1 MWESL
6 SKLAALPGST
16 RVYCGHEYTLS
27 NARFALTVDPENGAL
42 VRRAAEIEALRAASR
57 PTIPST
63 LAVERETNP
72 FLRAADP
79 RIRRGLGLE
88 GAPDA
93 EVFAEIRRRKDKF

>member
-1 MWESL
+1 VGV
-6 SKLAALPGST
+6 ALEAGGAPGPT

-27 NARFALTVDPENGAL
+27 NARFALTVDPENPTLA
-42 VRRAAEIEALRAASR
+42 RRAAEIETLRAAGK

-79 RIRRGLGLE
+79 KIRRGLGLE
-88 GAPDA
+88 RAADA
-93 EVFAEIRRRKDKF
+93 EVFAEIRRRKDSF